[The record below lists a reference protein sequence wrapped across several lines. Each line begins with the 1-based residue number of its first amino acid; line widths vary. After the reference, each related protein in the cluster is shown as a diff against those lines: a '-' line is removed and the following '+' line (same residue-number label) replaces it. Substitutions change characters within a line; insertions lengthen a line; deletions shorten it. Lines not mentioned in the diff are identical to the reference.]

1 MEYAA
6 AQLNSE
12 VPIEHPRMA
21 PVYGS
26 TSFVERR
33 IESRRVRSGH
43 TSEPRSHARSIAALA
58 IVTSNLVAAT
68 WPRFR
73 THTGTELPR
82 RFMVR
87 EP

>member
-12 VPIEHPRMA
+12 VPIEKLRVA
-21 PVYGS
+21 PVYCS

-43 TSEPRSHARSIAALA
+43 TSESRSHARSIAALA

-68 WPRFR
+68 WPRYR
-73 THTGTELPR
+73 TRTGMELPR
-82 RFMVR
+82 RSMVR